1 MTTTL
6 FTNVMI
12 WDASGR
18 EPFSGEVLVKEE
30 RIHALSEEQGKIR
43 QEGTDVVDG
52 GGATLMPGLVEGH
65 AHISYRGRETTFA
78 DLGAI
83 PAEEQTLIS
92 MHNGGSS
99 GMTPAH
105 RDECGRY
112 SGIPHAQLRANESG
126 MTPTLIAV
134 TNAPCPS

>member
-43 QEGTDVVDG
+43 
-52 GGATLMPGLVEGH
+52 
-65 AHISYRGRETTFA
+65 
-78 DLGAI
+78 
-83 PAEEQTLIS
+83 
-92 MHNGGSS
+92 
-99 GMTPAH
+99 
-105 RDECGRY
+105 
-112 SGIPHAQLRANESG
+112 
-126 MTPTLIAV
+126 
-134 TNAPCPS
+134 